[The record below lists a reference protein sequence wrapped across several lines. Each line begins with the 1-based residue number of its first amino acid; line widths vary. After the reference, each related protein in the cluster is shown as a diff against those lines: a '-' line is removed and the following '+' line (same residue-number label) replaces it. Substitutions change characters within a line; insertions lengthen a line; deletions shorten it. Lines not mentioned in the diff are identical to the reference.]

1 VFGLVPE
8 LGIDLGTANI
18 LVYAKGR
25 GIVIHE
31 PSVVAISATNG
42 KILAVGEEARLMI
55 GRTPG
60 SIRAVRPL
68 SNGVIADYT
77 VTKEMLRYLI
87 RKSLGTKL
95 AVTMRPRILVC
106 VPGGVTDVER
116 RAVVQAAK
124 EAGAREVGLIEE
136 TMAAAIGAG
145 ISIGEARGN
154 MVVDIGGGTTDIA
167 VISLGGIVAS
177 DSIRIAGN
185 KMDEVIIRYIRNQ
198 FNLAIGDRTAEEIKV
213 KIGSAYPLEPELSL
227 DVRGRDMIEG
237 LPKTVT
243 VTSQEIREALM
254 EPIAHIVNAVK
265 LVLERTP
272 PELSSDII
280 ERGITLTGG
289 GALLRGLD
297 ALLSLETH
305 IPARVA
311 EDALACVAIGTG
323 RALQEARTIIDSAP
337 IPIG

>member
-1 VFGLVPE
+1 MFGLVPE